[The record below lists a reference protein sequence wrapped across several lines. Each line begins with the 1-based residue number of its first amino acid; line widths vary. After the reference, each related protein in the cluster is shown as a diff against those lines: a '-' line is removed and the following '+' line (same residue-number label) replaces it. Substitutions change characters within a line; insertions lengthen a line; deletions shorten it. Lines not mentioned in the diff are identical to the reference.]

1 MKPKSL
7 FKLFSRFILP
17 VIILILGQ
25 PLLAQTVPTTQVL
38 PDTAKMTYNQIS
50 QTMKLYVYP
59 CKESKQTTTKGR

>member
-25 PLLAQTVPTTQVL
+25 SLLAQTCTDNTGPSG
-38 PDTAKMTYNQIS
+38 Y
-50 QTMKLYVYP
+50 
-59 CKESKQTTTKGR
+59 SKNDL